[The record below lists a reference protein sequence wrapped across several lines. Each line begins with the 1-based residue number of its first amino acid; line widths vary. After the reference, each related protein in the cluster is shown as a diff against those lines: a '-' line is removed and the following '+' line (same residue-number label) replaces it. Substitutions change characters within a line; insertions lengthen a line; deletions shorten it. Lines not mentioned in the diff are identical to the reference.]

1 MKKIVWMIILFGLV
15 GCASQEVLMMRQMKI
30 QDVDMSS
37 VMDGAHV
44 GSYSHSGFEY
54 RIQAVVRDHTITDII
69 ILNNRDTKYARKA
82 EEVAAEIIKEQTPNV
97 DAVSGATTTSK
108 ALMKAVENA
117 LLGNMTM

>member
-1 MKKIVWMIILFGLV
+1 MV
-15 GCASQEVLMMRQMKI
+15 RRMKI

-37 VMDGAHV
+37 VLDGAHA
-44 GSYSHSGFEY
+44 GTYTYNGFEY
-54 RIQAVVRDHTITDII
+54 RVQTVVRDHTITDIV
-69 ILNNRDTKYARKA
+69 ILNNRTTKHAKKA
-82 EEVAAEIIKEQTPNV
+82 EEVVAEIIKEQTPNV

>member
-1 MKKIVWMIILFGLV
+1 MKKILLVLMLVGLV
-15 GCASQEVLMMRQMKI
+15 GCASQEVLRVRQMKI

-44 GSYSHSGFEY
+44 GSYLYSGFEY
-54 RIQAVVRDHTITDII
+54 RVQTVVRDHIITDII
-69 ILNNRDTKYARKA
+69 ILDNRDTKYAKKA
-82 EEVAAEIIKEQTPNV
+82 EEVVAEIIKEQTPNV

-108 ALMKAVENA
+108 ALMKAVENS